1 MDAPKGAVARWAD
14 VHRWSPAPRHRR
26 RLILKWIAG
35 LQFDNVLDAGCA
47 QAYLLEQIL
56 KRYRVS
62 VCGCDSCEQV
72 IAENRLRF
80 PEAEFEV
87 VDLSMSRWPGGRQFD
102 LVVCSEVIEHI
113 EQWDTA
119 LCNVA
124 SMARRYL
131 LVSVPSGTIYPIDRY
146 VGHFRH
152 FAGQELDRQIE
163 QLGFRTLRSRH
174 WGVPMHAL
182 YKVAVNRINPH
193 AVYEVF
199 GEATYGLVKR
209 TVANLLYALFF
220 VNDLFDAGGQYV
232 VLAEHI
238 R

>member
-1 MDAPKGAVARWAD
+1 MDEPKRGVASWGDA
-14 VHRWSPAPRHRR
+14 HRWSPAPRHRR

-35 LQFDNVLDAGCA
+35 LEFDNVLDAGCA

-72 IAENRLRF
+72 IEENRLRF

-113 EQWDTA
+113 EQWTTA

-124 SMARRYL
+124 SMARRWL
-131 LVSVPSGTIYPIDRY
+131 LVTAPSGTVYPIDHH

-152 FAGQELDRQIE
+152 FDGQELDSQIE
-163 QLGFRTLRSRH
+163 QLGFRILRSRH

-182 YKVAVNRINPH
+182 YKSAVNSINPQ
-193 AVYEVF
+193 AVYEAF
-199 GEATYGLVKR
+199 GEAEYGLGKR
-209 TVANLLYALFF
+209 AVANLLYALFF

-232 VLAEHI
+232 VLAEHV